1 MNKMLK
7 WYLPITMIIMLAS
20 CDQQGSDRNEAKT
33 KKNYTCPMHPQIVQ
47 DKPGTCPICG
57 MQLVPV
63 STDGDKSEVTLSNS
77 QIELANIKV
86 QRASFQEIGNSLLL
100 NGRLRADET
109 QTEVVSTRVPGRIEK
124 LFVKETGVPIKQGQ
138 PIYEIY
144 SEQLLTYQNEY
155 LLALAQ
161 SKSVDNKRYVSYLKA
176 AEKRLWLYGMT
187 KDQLANLSKT
197 RVTNPRIQFVAPA
210 SGVITD
216 ISVAEG
222 QYVAEGATIYRL
234 EKLSTLWVEAEL
246 YPNEASLVKLGDRVT
261 IHVNELEA
269 DPIESKIIFLAPEYR
284 QSSQIFTLRASLPNP
299 DNRYMPG
306 MQAEVLFE
314 HSKKTALTLPVDAVI
329 RQQSGGHVYKKIGPG
344 KFRAQMVS
352 TGVENF
358 SNVEIKEGVE
368 EGDTIVISGA
378 YLLYSEIVLKKGTN
392 PMAGHNHG
400 LTGDK
405 SPSKPRTDDPTK
417 MAVDREFAK
426 QVASLLPAYLDIKD
440 ALVSSNSK
448 TASTKAQSVIEGLST
463 VDMNLVKG
471 DAHLKWMEYEKQ
483 IRNSIKVIQSADNI
497 EIQRAAFSQLTSAF
511 YASIKTFE
519 VKGLHAYYQHCPMA
533 FESKGA
539 NWLSRDEQISNPYFG
554 EKMLRCGESTEKLN

>member
-210 SGVITD
+210 SGVITE

-234 EKLSTLWVEAEL
+234 EKLNTLWVEAEL

-448 TASTKAQSVIEGLST
+448 TASTKAQSVIELLSK
-463 VDMNLVKG
+463 VDMNLVNG

-511 YASIKTFE
+511 YTSIKTFE

-539 NWLSRDEQISNPYFG
+539 NWFSRDEQISNPYFG